1 MIDSSAVSIAHAIQ
15 LAVAPVF
22 LLTGI
27 GAVLNVLANRLSRII
42 DRARVLQT
50 NLPLARPPD
59 HEAMQ
64 RELRLLSQ
72 RARLI
77 NWSISLCTACAL
89 LICAVISI
97 LFAGEYLDF
106 DFAAP
111 LGLLFVTAMLMLFTA
126 LLSFLRE
133 VYVATRNLRIGPA

>member
-1 MIDSSAVSIAHAIQ
+1 MIEPPITNIAHAIQ

-27 GAVLNVLANRLSRII
+27 GAVLNVLTSRLGRII
-42 DRARVLQT
+42 DRARVVQT
-50 NLPLARPPD
+50 DLPVAREQD
-59 HEAMQ
+59 LEAMQ
-64 RELRLLSQ
+64 HELLLLSR

-89 LICAVISI
+89 LICAVIAI
-97 LFAGEYLDF
+97 IFAGEYLSF
-106 DFAAP
+106 NFSAP
-111 LGLLFVTAMLMLFTA
+111 IGLLFVTAMLMLFTA

-133 VYVATRNLRIGPA
+133 IYVATRNLRFGSI